1 MKDVLTKYVESKR
14 VLILG
19 FGREGRST
27 YRLLRK
33 TFPGIRPV
41 IADKN
46 PKLNLGVSD
55 DPKSEQLVLGENYL
69 DAIKDADVVFKS
81 PGVELT
87 GKGIDLNTAKIVSQ
101 TSLFLEK
108 YHRQIVGVTGTKGK
122 STTASLIH
130 HLLNAAKKDAL
141 LVGNIGVP
149 PFDAV
154 GHIADKTVVVFEIS
168 AHQLEFVQHSPYIAI
183 LLNIFQEHLD
193 HFGTFENY
201 ARAKLNIGRFQS
213 SADYLIHDP
222 STALNAYHR
231 EIINFR
237 GSPVPVDLSARFYDQ
252 KQALLH
258 IPFSET
264 PLDVNVVPLQGHHN
278 LINILF
284 AAAACTLSGL
294 TPKEIEKG
302 LTTFKPLEHRLEF
315 AGEAKGIRFIND
327 SISTIPEATIE
338 AVKTFPQTDTLI
350 LGGHDRK
357 IDYSALVDFLLASG
371 VNNFIFTGAAGKRM
385 MTMMEEKQP
394 ANKQLFF
401 AETWQE
407 MPEIILRFTGK
418 GSVCLLSP
426 AASSY
431 DRFTNFEERGK
442 FFKEMVATIKNLNNC
457 SADDL
462 K

>member
-41 IADKN
+41 IADRN
-46 PKLNLGVSD
+46 PLLVPEASD
-55 DPKSEQLVLGENYL
+55 EAKPGQLVLGENYL

-87 GKGIDLNTAKIVSQ
+87 GKGIDLKTVKIVSQ
-101 TSLFLEK
+101 TSVFLEK
-108 YHRQIVGVTGTKGK
+108 YHRQIIGVTGTKGK
-122 STTASLIH
+122 STTSSMIF

-149 PFDAV
+149 PFDV
-154 GHIADKTVVVFEIS
+154 ADRITKNTVVVFEIS
-168 AHQLEFVQHSPYIAI
+168 AHQLEYVQHSPHIAI

-213 SADYLIHDP
+213 SADFLIHDP
-222 STALNAYHR
+222 SKALNAYHR
-231 EIINFR
+231 EFMNFQ
-237 GSPVPVDLSARFYDQ
+237 GTPVPVDLSAKFYDQ
-252 KQALLH
+252 KEAILH

-264 PLDVNVVPLQGHHN
+264 PLDVNVVPLQGRHN
-278 LINILF
+278 LINMLS
-284 AAAACTLSGL
+284 AAAACNLSGL
-294 TPKEIEKG
+294 TPEAIKKG
-302 LTTFKPLEHRLEF
+302 LNTFKPLEHRLEF

-394 ANKQLFF
+394 ANKNLFL
-401 AETWQE
+401 AETWEE

-426 AASSY
+426 SASSY

-442 FFKEMVATIKNLNNC
+442 FFKEMVATIKNT
-457 SADDL
+457 SS
-462 K
+462 